1 MLVSTK
7 DMLLKAQKEHY
18 AVGNFCIWNVEML
31 SGVMEACEALKS
43 PLILSFGS
51 GFLANTNID
60 HFIKMM
66 RSYAESTSLPCSIHW
81 DHGRNIDIVS
91 HAIDIGYNSLMI
103 DGSSKPFE
111 ENVRMTKEVVDKFH
125 PMGIPIE
132 GELGHIANMGMTYEE
147 ALKGYNYTDPDEA
160 KEFVERTNVDL
171 LAIGVG
177 NQHGAYTAPP
187 KIRFDIIEAVRSKV
201 DIPLVLHGASGIP
214 NNDVSRAI
222 DLGITKINIHTEF
235 CEAAMSAIDAKKPDE
250 SYLTLN
256 QEVREAV
263 RKRCE
268 EKIMLFRSNGK
279 AEGWF
284 EK

>member
-31 SGVMEACEALKS
+31 SGVMEAAEELKS

-81 DHGRNIDIVS
+81 DHGRNMAIVS
-91 HAIDIGYNSLMI
+91 HAIDIGYNSIMI
-103 DGSSKPFE
+103 DGSAKPFE
-111 ENVRMTKEVVDKFH
+111 ENIRMTKEVVDKFH
-125 PMGIPIE
+125 PMGIPVE
-132 GELGHIANMGMTYEE
+132 GELGHIANMGMSYEE
-147 ALKGYNYTDPDEA
+147 ALKGYNYTDPEEA
-160 KEFVERTNVDL
+160 RIFAEKTGVDL

-177 NQHGAYTAPP
+177 NQHGAYTAKPQ
-187 KIRFDIIEAVRSKV
+187 IRFDIIEAVRNKV
-201 DIPLVLHGASGIP
+201 SIPLVLHGASGIP
-214 NNDVSRAI
+214 DDDISHAI
-222 DLGITKINIHTEF
+222 DLGITKINIHTEL
-235 CEAAMSAIDAKKPDE
+235 CEAAMSAIDAKRPDE
-250 SYLTLN
+250 LYLELN
-256 QEVREAV
+256 QDVRAAV
-263 RKRCE
+263 KKRTE